1 MKQHLSYLEIN
12 YHVNLFGDAGKT
24 RGSSLYPAMMDR
36 NKAEA
41 EEWKAATN

>member
-1 MKQHLSYLEIN
+1 MQDIMKQHLSYLEIN

-41 EEWKAATN
+41 EE